1 MACCRS
7 GPDLHP
13 MYFFAQWIWG
23 PAETVSQGSLE
34 YVTSFYCMDKDLGK
48 GSGKGIGKGSPAQPE
63 PKPELPLEP
72 EAGEEVVL
80 AAVDAAVSVDSAECC
95 TTLGKYKLNLL
106 IHARLSAKHT
116 SCSCAARP
124 SNSGNA

>member
-48 GSGKGIGKGSPAQPE
+48 GSGKGIGQGSPAQPE

-72 EAGEEVVL
+72 EADEEVVV
-80 AAVDAAVSVDSAECC
+80 AAVDVGKRDCLDEAMPERVGACVGSMQSTDTASISADSFPG
-95 TTLGKYKLNLL
+95 TLMP
-106 IHARLSAKHT
+106 
-116 SCSCAARP
+116 CM
-124 SNSGNA
+124 